1 MTKTKKNRSTNKM
14 RGGDMIFPSNNDNNT
29 VSNTSNNIMN
39 WMSNAWTK
47 TKSESKGLFDKL
59 GEQTKGMINN
69 TKDFMNK
76 QNSTVAPLN
85 TTETTVV
92 NPVGG
97 KKKGTKKRRGG
108 YSTRDAAPVH
118 GLLVAKPTYWI
129 KGGKKTR
136 RKRKRSV
143 RRK

>member
-1 MTKTKKNRSTNKM
+1 MTKTKKNKM
-14 RGGDMIFPSNNDNNT
+14 RGGDMSFPSND
-29 VSNTSNNIMN
+29 SNTSNNIMN

-59 GEQTKGMINN
+59 GEQTKGMMNN

-85 TTETTVV
+85 TTTETTVV

-108 YSTRDAAPVH
+108 YTTRDAAPVH
-118 GLLVAKPTYWI
+118 GLLVARPTYWI

-143 RRK
+143 RRR

>member
-1 MTKTKKNRSTNKM
+1 MTKTKKNKM
-14 RGGDMIFPSNNDNNT
+14 RGGEMTFPSNSNNT

-59 GEQTKGMINN
+59 GEQTKGMMNN

-92 NPVGG
+92 TNPVGG

-108 YSTRDAAPVH
+108 YSTRNAAPVQ

>member
-1 MTKTKKNRSTNKM
+1 MTKTKKNKM
-14 RGGDMIFPSNNDNNT
+14 RGGDMTMPSNNNNT
-29 VSNTSNNIMN
+29 ISNTSNNIMN

-59 GEQTKGMINN
+59 GEQTKGMMNN

-97 KKKGTKKRRGG
+97 KKKVLRKDEVVTQQKMQLQCRG
-108 YSTRDAAPVH
+108 YSSRD
-118 GLLVAKPTYWI
+118 LLIGSRVEKKHVV
-129 KGGKKTR
+129 KG
-136 RKRKRSV
+136 SV
-143 RRK
+143 V